1 MIRKIKIE
9 LFVLVALCLAGFGSP
24 KEKPEETPVSTTT
37 GFNAIMFDVNATNI
51 KGGNADSV
59 ERSEKRFHNVNLTS
73 TESIWPEHKDFFVH
87 AMGNLEF
94 PDAGD
99 YTFRLAS
106 SGKIVLRLN
115 NVDLFNIST
124 PKDTISAK
132 SRFVEKGKG
141 IFEFEY
147 FDGGLS
153 PKVVLE
159 WSKDGQNFEVIPES
173 SFSVIDQEVGAVS
186 TANQDSV
193 SQSDLNTLTAQ
204 EKAAGWKL
212 LYDGKSTKGWHRYN
226 SPGTI
231 GSKWKPENGELTFE
245 GRPKFTYMLE
255 GRMMEMGGGDSK
267 KDGGVDIV
275 TDQSFGD
282 FELNLE
288 WKISKGGNSGI
299 FYTVQELPQYADAW
313 NTSPEMQVLD
323 NAVHKD
329 GLIYKHRAGDLYDLI
344 ACDPVTV
351 KPQGEWNKV
360 RVIKEKGKVQHW
372 LNGTKVVEYDI
383 NSPAWSGMIKNSKFS
398 SYHDFATA
406 KVNKI
411 GLQDH
416 GNKVSFRNIKIK
428 ELK

>member
-9 LFVLVALCLAGFGSP
+9 LFFLVALCLAGCGSP
-24 KEKPEETPVSTTT
+24 KEKPADPVSPTA
-37 GFNAIMFDVNATNI
+37 GFNAILFDVNGTSV

-59 ERSEKRFHNVNLTS
+59 ARLDKRFYNVNLTS
-73 TESIWPEHKDFFVH
+73 AESIWPEHKNFFMH
-87 AMGNLEF
+87 GMGNLDF
-94 PDAGD
+94 PVEGD

-106 SGKIVLRLN
+106 SGKILIRLN
-115 NVDLFNIST
+115 NVDLFKVDH
-124 PKDTISAK
+124 PKDTLSAS
-132 SRFVEKGKG
+132 SRFLEKGKN

-147 FDGGLS
+147 FDGGLP
-153 PKVVLE
+153 PKLVLE
-159 WSKDGQNFEVIPES
+159 WSKDGQNFEVIPDTA
-173 SFSVIDQEVGAVS
+173 FSVVDQEVGPVAS
-186 TANQDSV
+186 ATQDSV
-193 SQSDLNTLTAQ
+193 SQADLNKLTAQ

-212 LYDGKSTKGWHRYN
+212 LFDGTSTKGWHRYN
-226 SPGTI
+226 SPGMI
-231 GSKWKPENGELTFE
+231 GSKWKAENGELTFE
-245 GRPKFTYMLE
+245 GRPKFTYILE
-255 GRMMEMGGGDSK
+255 GRMMEMGGGDAK
-267 KDGGVDIV
+267 KDGGIDIV
-275 TDQSFGD
+275 TDQTFGD
-282 FELNLE
+282 FDLMLE

-299 FYTVQELPQYADAW
+299 FYTVQELPQYAEAW

-351 KPQGEWNKV
+351 KAQGEWNQA

-383 NSPAWSGMIKNSKFS
+383 NSPGWSTMIKNSKFA